1 MNGIK
6 KVLAVFLAL
15 MIAVPAVFAAGADDA
30 PLPEGFLTYTVADGK
45 ATVTGVTDRY
55 YEGAITLPD
64 YIEGCPVTNVTSGFF
79 SGLRGYVT
87 TLTLPSTLELI
98 GGGNCGQ
105 TSIVERYAIS
115 SGNPYFSVDEAGALF
130 DKAKTVLYRFPM
142 VSPVT
147 EYEIPDSVTVL
158 QTYAFANMNV
168 LEYVKVPSGVEAI
181 PDMCFTF
188 SHSLKTIELSEG
200 VKTIGNNS
208 ISECRNLERVSLPS
222 TLESI
227 RATGISGCPK
237 LRELV
242 IPAAVRE
249 IVGVWAIGD
258 NSGLERVVFLG
269 EPEIIYSAALRGDT
283 SLKEVRF
290 TGSESAWNG
299 NSYLA
304 ALDLQGAELRCG
316 YVHLPDAETFFK
328 DGFLSVD
335 GAEEIPAVPD
345 GGFADWTDYAADC
358 EALRIGES
366 VVSVGANAFADF
378 GELTEVVTEGG
389 AVAVASGAFAGCG
402 KLDTVIALGDITPE
416 KDALPDGASVYVP
429 EGSGVNGDNVIK
441 YNCKDGVLSFE
452 GAIDTDAYRFLD
464 TVAVLCGKVGTVSE
478 IRVTS
483 LRLSNVA
490 LTYIDK
496 NGDRRYIE
504 DNTLTDGAITAGA
517 TGGDG
522 KEVALTFNDLCAGI
536 ADGTITSFYLS
547 TSMEQD
553 DEQIDSQVDFNIVE
567 QIVIVF
573 RKILKTIVTLLN
585 RLFKLI
591 KGL

>member
-15 MIAVPAVFAAGADDA
+15 MIAVPTVFAAGADDA
-30 PLPEGFLTYTVADGK
+30 PLPEGFLTYTLTDGK
-45 ATVTGVTDRY
+45 ATVTGVTDKN

-64 YIEGCPVTNVTSGFF
+64 YIEGCPVTSVTSGFF
-79 SGLRGYVT
+79 AGLRGYVT
-87 TLTLPSTLELI
+87 TLTLPSTLERI
-98 GGGNCGQ
+98 EGDNCGQ

-147 EYEIPDSVTVL
+147 EYALPDSVTVL

-168 LEYVKVPSGVEAI
+168 LEYVKVPSGVESI
-181 PDMCFTF
+181 PAMCFTF
-188 SHSLKTIELSEG
+188 SHSLKTIELCEG

-208 ISECRNLERVSLPS
+208 IAECRNLERVSLPS

-227 RATGISGCPK
+227 QATGISGCPK

-316 YVHLPDAETFFK
+316 YVHLPGAETFFK

-335 GAEEIPAVPD
+335 GAEAIPAVPD
-345 GGFADWTDYAADC
+345 DGFADWTDYSADC

-366 VVSVGANAFADF
+366 VRSVGANAFADF
-378 GELTEVVTEGG
+378 GELTEVVTEGE
-389 AVAVASGAFAGCG
+389 AVAVAADAFAGCG

-416 KDALPDGASVYVP
+416 KGALPDGASVYVP
-429 EGSGVNGDNVIK
+429 EGSGVNGDNVVK
-441 YNCKDGVLSFE
+441 YNCKDGVLSFD

-490 LTYIDK
+490 LSYIDK

-504 DNTLTDGAITAGA
+504 DNTLTDGAITAGT

-522 KEVALTFNDLCAGI
+522 KEVALTFNELCAGI

-567 QIVIVF
+567 QIVIVL

-585 RLFKLI
+585 RLFLLLKSL
-591 KGL
+591 

>member
-1 MNGIK
+1 
-6 KVLAVFLAL
+6 
-15 MIAVPAVFAAGADDA
+15 
-30 PLPEGFLTYTVADGK
+30 
-45 ATVTGVTDRY
+45 
-55 YEGAITLPD
+55 
-64 YIEGCPVTNVTSGFF
+64 
-79 SGLRGYVT
+79 
-87 TLTLPSTLELI
+87 
-98 GGGNCGQ
+98 
-105 TSIVERYAIS
+105 
-115 SGNPYFSVDEAGALF
+115 
-130 DKAKTVLYRFPM
+130 
-142 VSPVT
+142 
-147 EYEIPDSVTVL
+147 
-158 QTYAFANMNV
+158 
-168 LEYVKVPSGVEAI
+168 LEYVKVPSGVEAM

-208 ISECRNLERVSLPS
+208 IAECRNLERVSLPS

-269 EPEIIYSAALRGDT
+269 EPEIVYSAALRGDT

-299 NSYLA
+299 NASLA

-335 GAEEIPAVPD
+335 GAEAIPAVPD
-345 GGFADWTDYAADC
+345 GGFADWTDYSADC

-378 GELTEVVTEGG
+378 GELTEVVTEGE
-389 AVAVASGAFAGCG
+389 AVAVAADAFAGCG

-416 KDALPDGASVYVP
+416 KGALPDGASVYVP

-441 YNCKDGVLSFE
+441 YNCKDGVLSFD

-496 NGDRRYIE
+496 NGDRQMIE

-522 KEVALTFNDLCAGI
+522 KEVALTFNELCAGI

-567 QIVIVF
+567 QIVIVL

-585 RLFKLI
+585 RLFLLLKSL
-591 KGL
+591 